1 MLYIIIVFT
10 RKDTLFCYFDGM
22 IAGNKDFLLKFT
34 FLPWSA
40 VAKIPNIS
48 LLRYACHGIYG

>member
-1 MLYIIIVFT
+1 MVVFT

-22 IAGNKDFLLKFT
+22 TAGNKDFLLKFT
-34 FLPWSA
+34 FLTWSA